1 MRFHLTLALLFAA
14 AQAVKMGPVL
24 AQVDA
29 QSWCEPN
36 CEPSGDDFD
45 ADTDHPV
52 KMEIDV
58 SKDVVADVKP
68 IVEEALAEQGVK
80 AALEAVVGAD
90 GADALIDEVV
100 MPVLDSTVADNL
112 LNVDAVIDAEKAL
125 NPDEKIVV
133 EDDLPETADVVAAV
147 QEQLETNHADEGVE
161 LTTGAEV
168 DLNFTEEQLA
178 NASVTTLDNG
188 VGGEVQVITVP
199 VSEVAAKVKE
209 AIATQEPRDAEDIN
223 EEVTAAVVEEEA
235 SEMVDA
241 LAEGAEE

>member
-1 MRFHLTLALLFAA
+1 M
-14 AQAVKMGPVL
+14 PV
-24 AQVDA
+24 
-29 QSWCEPN
+29 
-36 CEPSGDDFD
+36 FD
-45 ADTDHPV
+45 SA
-52 KMEIDV
+52 
-58 SKDVVADVKP
+58 VADF
-68 IVEEALAEQGVK
+68 
-80 AALEAVVGAD
+80 
-90 GADALIDEVV
+90 
-100 MPVLDSTVADNL
+100 L
-112 LNVDAVIDAEKAL
+112 LPVDAVIEAEKSL

-147 QEQLETNHADEGVE
+147 QEQLEENHADEGVE

-209 AIATQEPRDAEDIN
+209 TIATEGPRDAEDIN
-223 EEVTAAVVEEEA
+223 EEVTAEVVEDEA

>member
-1 MRFHLTLALLFAA
+1 
-14 AQAVKMGPVL
+14 
-24 AQVDA
+24 
-29 QSWCEPN
+29 
-36 CEPSGDDFD
+36 
-45 ADTDHPV
+45 
-52 KMEIDV
+52 
-58 SKDVVADVKP
+58 
-68 IVEEALAEQGVK
+68 
-80 AALEAVVGAD
+80 
-90 GADALIDEVV
+90 

-112 LNVDAVIDAEKAL
+112 LNVDAVIDAEKSL

-147 QEQLETNHADEGVE
+147 QEQLEANHADEGVE

-178 NASVTTLDNG
+178 NASVTTMDNG

-209 AIATQEPRDAEDIN
+209 SIAEQGPRDAEDIN
-223 EEVTAAVVEEEA
+223 EEVTAEVVEDEA

>member
-1 MRFHLTLALLFAA
+1 
-14 AQAVKMGPVL
+14 
-24 AQVDA
+24 
-29 QSWCEPN
+29 
-36 CEPSGDDFD
+36 
-45 ADTDHPV
+45 
-52 KMEIDV
+52 
-58 SKDVVADVKP
+58 
-68 IVEEALAEQGVK
+68 
-80 AALEAVVGAD
+80 
-90 GADALIDEVV
+90 

-147 QEQLETNHADEGVE
+147 QEQLEVNHADEGVE

-178 NASVTTLDNG
+178 NASVTTMDNG

-209 AIATQEPRDAEDIN
+209 SIAEQGPRDAEDIN
-223 EEVTAAVVEEEA
+223 EEVTAEVVEDEA

>member
-29 QSWCEPN
+29 KSWCEPN

-112 LNVDAVIDAEKAL
+112 LNVDAVIDA
-125 NPDEKIVV
+125 
-133 EDDLPETADVVAAV
+133 
-147 QEQLETNHADEGVE
+147 
-161 LTTGAEV
+161 
-168 DLNFTEEQLA
+168 
-178 NASVTTLDNG
+178 
-188 VGGEVQVITVP
+188 
-199 VSEVAAKVKE
+199 
-209 AIATQEPRDAEDIN
+209 
-223 EEVTAAVVEEEA
+223 
-235 SEMVDA
+235 
-241 LAEGAEE
+241 

>member
-1 MRFHLTLALLFAA
+1 M
-14 AQAVKMGPVL
+14 
-24 AQVDA
+24 
-29 QSWCEPN
+29 
-36 CEPSGDDFD
+36 
-45 ADTDHPV
+45 
-52 KMEIDV
+52 
-58 SKDVVADVKP
+58 
-68 IVEEALAEQGVK
+68 
-80 AALEAVVGAD
+80 
-90 GADALIDEVV
+90 
-100 MPVLDSTVADNL
+100 
-112 LNVDAVIDAEKAL
+112 
-125 NPDEKIVV
+125 
-133 EDDLPETADVVAAV
+133 

-209 AIATQEPRDAEDIN
+209 TIAEQGPRDAEDIN
-223 EEVTAAVVEEEA
+223 EEVTAEVVEEEA

>member
-1 MRFHLTLALLFAA
+1 MRFHLTLALLAAA

-24 AQVDA
+24 AQTNA
-29 QSWCEPN
+29 KSWCEPN
-36 CEPSGDDFD
+36 CDPSGDDFN

-58 SKDVVADVKP
+58 SKDVVEDVKP
-68 IVEEALAEQGVK
+68 IVEEALSEQGVK
-80 AALEAVVGAD
+80 AALEAVVGED

-100 MPVLDSTVADNL
+100 MPVFDSAVADFL
-112 LNVDAVIDAEKAL
+112 LPVDAVIEAEKSL

-147 QEQLETNHADEGVE
+147 QEQLEENHADEGVE

-209 AIATQEPRDAEDIN
+209 TIATEGPRDAEDIN
-223 EEVTAAVVEEEA
+223 EEVTAEVVEDEA

>member
-1 MRFHLTLALLFAA
+1 
-14 AQAVKMGPVL
+14 
-24 AQVDA
+24 
-29 QSWCEPN
+29 
-36 CEPSGDDFD
+36 
-45 ADTDHPV
+45 
-52 KMEIDV
+52 
-58 SKDVVADVKP
+58 
-68 IVEEALAEQGVK
+68 
-80 AALEAVVGAD
+80 
-90 GADALIDEVV
+90 

-178 NASVTTLDNG
+178 NASVTTMDNG

-209 AIATQEPRDAEDIN
+209 SIAEQGPRDAEDIN
-223 EEVTAAVVEEEA
+223 EEVTAEVVEDEA